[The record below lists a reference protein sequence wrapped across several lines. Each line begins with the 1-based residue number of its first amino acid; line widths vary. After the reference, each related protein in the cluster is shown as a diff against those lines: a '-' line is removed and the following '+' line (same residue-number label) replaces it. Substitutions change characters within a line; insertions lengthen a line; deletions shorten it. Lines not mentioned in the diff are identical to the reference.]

1 MKNLDKVT
9 IMIYKVGIPKVKVE
23 SYCNNGSFQNRSTL
37 DLNFTHSIFMEDTHH
52 KAFKQPS
59 STEKEG
65 RKQPF
70 ITPIFF
76 YPSFL
81 DSEHVRWTSWFPCTF
96 AAPHICQVSV
106 SVDTH
111 SSRKNLEVIRHVR
124 PPQVK
129 GTIAQAVIGFACVR
143 ATHSQV
149 TRHKKLS
156 LFQYHNCHSFHIL
169 CTQCPD
175 VIFLPSSPSS
185 VYYLPG
191 TLVHIRE
198 AHILRFTEFVLL
210 QTLHTYSFTHS
221 VLVQPLLIASSYI
234 VYCYTPFCAFHTT
247 TPHSFF
253 AFCASSTTA
262 NILFTYSAC
271 DAHVLCFFNQS
282 AQLLHTSHIL
292 HVMHMFGASTNL
304 HSFIVHIFRASS
316 INHSSQLLHIYCT
329 ASSHS
334 ELLQLL
340 RTASSHIL
348 YTLHTFCA
356 SSTIPWSLFTTLCFF
371 KLHSLPSCAYSE
383 QGHHWSHYSNT
394 KSIAF
399 LSLIDSN
406 KISITCKVCIL
417 LRFLV

>member
-292 HVMHMFGASTNL
+292 HVMHMFCASSTNL
-304 HSFIVHIFRASS
+304 HSFFILHIFCMWCTCLVLQP
-316 INHSSQLLHIYCT
+316 ICT
-329 ASSHS
+329 ASSYIYS
-334 ELLQLL
+334 VLLQSTTPHNFFTYTVQLH
-340 RTASSHIL
+340 HIPSCFNYSAQL
-348 YTLHTFCA
+348 LHTFCTHCTHSVLLQPFLGA
-356 SSTIPWSLFTTLCFF
+356 SSQLYASSNYT
-371 KLHSLPSCAYSE
+371 HSHPVL
-383 QGHHWSHYSNT
+383 T
-394 KSIAF
+394 V
-399 LSLIDSN
+399 N
-406 KISITCKVCIL
+406 KVITGVIIQIQSQ
-417 LRFLV
+417 

>member
-37 DLNFTHSIFMEDTHH
+37 DLNFTHSIFMEDTPH

-304 HSFIVHIFRASS
+304 HSFIVHIPCFF
-316 INHSSQLLHIYCT
+316 NEPLLT
-329 ASSHS
+329 
-334 ELLQLL
+334 
-340 RTASSHIL
+340 TSSHIL
-348 YTLHTFCA
+348 YSFITFRAASTTPHSFFTHSVHTA
-356 SSTIPWSLFTTLCFF
+356 HILCFF
-371 KLHSLPSCAYSE
+371 NHSLEPLHNSMLLQTTLTPILCLQWTRSSLESLFKYKVNSISE
-383 QGHHWSHYSNT
+383 FDRQ
-394 KSIAF
+394 
-399 LSLIDSN
+399 
-406 KISITCKVCIL
+406 
-417 LRFLV
+417 